1 MSVTNADLTV
11 HINSPGG
18 DVFDGI
24 AILNALRAHKGSITT
39 IVDGLAASAA
49 SFIAQAGQTRVM
61 ARNSEM
67 MIHDASGLCI
77 GNASDMRTMLDLLDR
92 ASDNIASVYAERS
105 GVGDVASWRDA
116 MGKETWYSA
125 EEAVTAGLADSVDG
139 QGESASPENSWD
151 LSIYAHAKRSDAPD
165 PEIFRAPEP
174 EPPPQ
179 MFDLG
184 AFMKGLGHGA

>member
-1 MSVTNADLTV
+1 M

-24 AILNALRAHKGSITT
+24 AILNALRSHQGTVTT

-49 SFIAQAGQTRVM
+49 SFIAQAGSKRTM

-77 GNASDMRTMLDLLDR
+77 GNASDMREMLDLLDR

-105 GVGDVASWRDA
+105 GIGDIASWREA

-125 EEAVTAGLADSVDG
+125 EEAVAARLADEVEAKP
-139 QGESASPENSWD
+139 GETSDLAASWD
-151 LSIYAHAKRSDAPD
+151 LSFFAHKNRK
-165 PEIFRAPEP
+165 EAPEP
-174 EPPPQ
+174 PAVSSTPAIAANAKP
-179 MFDLG
+179 FDLNL
-184 AFMKGLGHGA
+184 FKKGFQRGC